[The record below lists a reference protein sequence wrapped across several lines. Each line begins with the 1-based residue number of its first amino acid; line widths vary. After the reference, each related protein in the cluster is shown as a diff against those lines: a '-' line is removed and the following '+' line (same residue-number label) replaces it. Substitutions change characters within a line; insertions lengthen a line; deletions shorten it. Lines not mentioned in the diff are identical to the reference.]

1 MLSQKQQ
8 RDIIA
13 AGLLALG
20 LFLLAALIPVSVL
33 GTRGVEWFPSGNVMG
48 VVGETVRRV
57 LTTIV
62 GIAAFFIPSL
72 LLLGGLRVSEWLSVR
87 WVTRFSILLGGLLL
101 IVPIG
106 LGILGQDGETVGRW
120 GELAGPFLVT
130 AFGVPGAILLV
141 VLLLVTLSV
150 GTIGW
155 NPIGSLARGMAQGTG
170 VIARGAR
177 GLFAMGGRLKAWWHE
192 RSKDRLEQTPPM
204 DLLEG
209 DGASDPEDDFEDVG
223 DDVYGEA
230 HGEPFEGDLEGVGQD
245 GEGGGDDEGDRDD
258 EGPLGEDGGPP
269 YAFEE
274 GEVPDTGLPPM
285 EFMLVADDEHRHDM
299 ERELDALGEV
309 LIEKLR
315 TFNVE
320 CEIGGRT
327 TGPVVTQYE
336 VIPAP
341 GVKVSKIANL
351 DADLA
356 LAMKAQ
362 SIRIVA
368 PVPGRGAVGVEIPN
382 PKPEVVRLRDIL
394 DSPTYQRSRAEL
406 PLALGK
412 DLNGRPYVAD
422 LHGMPHILIA
432 GATGSGKSICLNTII
447 TSLVYR
453 HTPKTLRLLMVD
465 PKMVELSTYRLLPH
479 LRHKVVT
486 DPRDAAGLLKW
497 AVLEMDRRY
506 NLLSRNG
513 VRSIG
518 EFNER
523 VEEGVTVRRF
533 EPRGDDGDP
542 DRWLYAEGVLPYVVV
557 VVDELADLMM
567 TVQSEVERPLTHL
580 AQKGRAIGIHLI
592 VATQRPSVNVITGLI
607 KANFPSR
614 IAFRVASK
622 TDSRTILDQNG
633 ADSLLGNG
641 DMLFL
646 PPGSSEPVRIQ
657 GAYVSTA
664 ETDRMMAWY
673 RDQIELQNRALDEA
687 EAAKESDI
695 LEEMRAYEHEAEMA
709 VGAVGAGDWDDLFR
723 AAGEVCVQHQQG
735 STSLLQRKLKVG
747 YGRAA
752 RIVDQL
758 HDAGILGASE
768 GSKAR
773 EVLVGLDELETICGR
788 RGL

>member
-33 GTRGVEWFPSGNVMG
+33 GTRGVEWFPSGNGMG

-62 GIAAFFIPSL
+62 GIAAFFIPGL

-274 GEVPDTGLPPM
+274 GEVPDTGLPRWSSCWWRM
-285 EFMLVADDEHRHDM
+285 
-299 ERELDALGEV
+299 
-309 LIEKLR
+309 
-315 TFNVE
+315 TN
-320 CEIGGRT
+320 
-327 TGPVVTQYE
+327 
-336 VIPAP
+336 
-341 GVKVSKIANL
+341 
-351 DADLA
+351 
-356 LAMKAQ
+356 
-362 SIRIVA
+362 IV
-368 PVPGRGAVGVEIPN
+368 
-382 PKPEVVRLRDIL
+382 
-394 DSPTYQRSRAEL
+394 
-406 PLALGK
+406 
-412 DLNGRPYVAD
+412 
-422 LHGMPHILIA
+422 
-432 GATGSGKSICLNTII
+432 
-447 TSLVYR
+447 
-453 HTPKTLRLLMVD
+453 
-465 PKMVELSTYRLLPH
+465 
-479 LRHKVVT
+479 
-486 DPRDAAGLLKW
+486 
-497 AVLEMDRRY
+497 
-506 NLLSRNG
+506 
-513 VRSIG
+513 
-518 EFNER
+518 
-523 VEEGVTVRRF
+523 
-533 EPRGDDGDP
+533 
-542 DRWLYAEGVLPYVVV
+542 
-557 VVDELADLMM
+557 M
-567 TVQSEVERPLTHL
+567 TWS
-580 AQKGRAIGIHLI
+580 
-592 VATQRPSVNVITGLI
+592 
-607 KANFPSR
+607 
-614 IAFRVASK
+614 
-622 TDSRTILDQNG
+622 
-633 ADSLLGNG
+633 
-641 DMLFL
+641 
-646 PPGSSEPVRIQ
+646 GSSTR
-657 GAYVSTA
+657 
-664 ETDRMMAWY
+664 W
-673 RDQIELQNRALDEA
+673 
-687 EAAKESDI
+687 
-695 LEEMRAYEHEAEMA
+695 
-709 VGAVGAGDWDDLFR
+709 
-723 AAGEVCVQHQQG
+723 
-735 STSLLQRKLKVG
+735 
-747 YGRAA
+747 A
-752 RIVDQL
+752 RF
-758 HDAGILGASE
+758 
-768 GSKAR
+768 
-773 EVLVGLDELETICGR
+773 
-788 RGL
+788 